1 MVALKLT
8 ASLKPVDSRGC
19 MTVIRRRLKVGE
31 LVEVHMNIDPE
42 SDWNRMRGLAIVL
55 DANPPEGNGLVEV
68 RYIKPRGL
76 PEEKLPQQRLVGGH
90 ACRRA
95 K

>member
-90 ACRRA
+90 ACRRV

>member
-1 MVALKLT
+1 
-8 ASLKPVDSRGC
+8 
-19 MTVIRRRLKVGE
+19 MTVIRRSLKAGE
-31 LVEVHMNIDPE
+31 LVEVHPNIDPDQ
-42 SDWNRMRGLAIVL
+42 DWNNLKGLAMVI
-55 DANPPEGNGLVEV
+55 DTAPDPDRPGLIEIRYV
-68 RYIKPRGL
+68 RPRGL

>member
-1 MVALKLT
+1 
-8 ASLKPVDSRGC
+8 

-31 LVEVHMNIDPE
+31 LVEVHKDIDPLD
-42 SDWNRMRGLAIVL
+42 DWSKSKGMAVILDTDPDPERPGLLEI
-55 DANPPEGNGLVEV
+55 

-76 PEEKLPQQRLVGGH
+76 PEEQLPIQKLINNFSLTRV
-90 ACRRA
+90 

>member
-1 MVALKLT
+1 
-8 ASLKPVDSRGC
+8 

-31 LVEVHMNIDPE
+31 LVEVHPNIEP
-42 SDWNRMRGLAIVL
+42 NRDYNNLKGFDIVL
-55 DANPPEGNGLVEV
+55 DTEPDPERPGLIEIRYV
-68 RYIKPRGL
+68 RPRGL

>member
-1 MVALKLT
+1 
-8 ASLKPVDSRGC
+8 

-31 LVEVHMNIDPE
+31 LVEVHPNIDPD

-55 DANPPEGNGLVEV
+55 DVNPPEGNGLVEV
-68 RYIKPRGL
+68 RYVKPRGL

>member
-1 MVALKLT
+1 
-8 ASLKPVDSRGC
+8 

-31 LVEVHMNIDPE
+31 LVEVHPNIDPD
-42 SDWNRMRGLAIVL
+42 SDFNRMRGLAIVP
-55 DANPPEGNGLVEV
+55 DGNPPEGNGLIEV